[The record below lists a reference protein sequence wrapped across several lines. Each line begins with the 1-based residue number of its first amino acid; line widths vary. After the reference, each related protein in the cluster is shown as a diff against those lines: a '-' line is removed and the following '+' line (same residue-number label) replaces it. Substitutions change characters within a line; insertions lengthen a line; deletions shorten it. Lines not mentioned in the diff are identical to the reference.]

1 MREGLRTMHRH
12 RKAKAVALRADH
24 DSIYQPSLTVALLA
38 LALAILLAWHGMA
51 RADGFEAP
59 PSEGTTQSDQPS
71 TPPAVLPCTDQMD
84 FSPDDNLPD
93 RFDADD
99 VAWHPARVPLF
110 PLLKATL
117 DGGCGDLNSPKPI

>member
-1 MREGLRTMHRH
+1 MNPN
-12 RKAKAVALRADH
+12 RKARAAVRREPY
-24 DSIYQPSLTVALLA
+24 YQPSFIAALLA
-38 LALAILLAWHGMA
+38 LAAAMLLGWYGMA

-59 PSEGTTQSDQPS
+59 ETSQSDQPS

-84 FSPDDNLPD
+84 FSPDDNLPGP
-93 RFDADD
+93 FDADD

>member
-1 MREGLRTMHRH
+1 MGKPGHWGIAMHSN
-12 RKAKAVALRADH
+12 RKARAAARQESH
-24 DSIYQPSLTVALLA
+24 YQPSWIAALLA
-38 LALAILLAWHGMA
+38 LIAAMLLAWQGMA

-59 PSEGTTQSDQPS
+59 PSEETTQSDQPS

-93 RFDADD
+93 PFDAVD

>member
-1 MREGLRTMHRH
+1 MHSN
-12 RKAKAVALRADH
+12 RKARAVARQQAH
-24 DSIYQPSLTVALLA
+24 YQPSWTAALLA
-38 LALAILLAWHGMA
+38 LIAAMLLAWHSMA

-59 PSEGTTQSDQPS
+59 PAETSQSDQPS

-93 RFDADD
+93 PFDADD

-110 PLLKATL
+110 PLLQVTL

>member
-1 MREGLRTMHRH
+1 MGVPRHWGIAMHSNRRARAAARRENH
-12 RKAKAVALRADH
+12 
-24 DSIYQPSLTVALLA
+24 YQASWIAALLA
-38 LALAILLAWHGMA
+38 LAAAMLLAWHGLA

-59 PSEGTTQSDQPS
+59 PTENSQSDQPS

-93 RFDADD
+93 AFDAVD

-110 PLLKATL
+110 PLLRVTL
-117 DGGCGDLNSPKPI
+117 DGGCGDLNSPTQI

>member
-1 MREGLRTMHRH
+1 MSPNR
-12 RKAKAVALRADH
+12 RARAIARQE
-24 DSIYQPSLTVALLA
+24 SFYQPSWMAALLA
-38 LALAILLAWHGMA
+38 LVAAMLLTWHGMA

-59 PSEGTTQSDQPS
+59 PTQTSQSDQPS
-71 TPPAVLPCTDQMD
+71 TPPEVLPCTDQMD

-93 RFDADD
+93 PFDADD

-110 PLLKATL
+110 PLLRVTL